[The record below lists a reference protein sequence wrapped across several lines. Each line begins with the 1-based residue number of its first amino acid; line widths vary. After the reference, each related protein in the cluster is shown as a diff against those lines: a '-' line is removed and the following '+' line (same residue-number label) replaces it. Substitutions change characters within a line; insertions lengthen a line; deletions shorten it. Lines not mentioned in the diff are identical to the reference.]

1 MHEDFFDKGMQIKRD
16 LRLLGATLH
25 NLTLAAAADYID
37 KLEVLLVTAE
47 GSITSLETRGLSKP
61 TVEILRDF
69 TTPKSKKI
77 KTRVIRTLKNLKIEK
92 KDLPAELQHLG
103 VKVLDAFIVL
113 VRESHEWGGEPCV
126 GSSSAGSSLRGSL
139 PHLKRADLL
148 TTYLKP
154 DGSERG
160 TGTYVRFTEFGKRM
174 AKEIDELIDL
184 TDIAP
189 NIG

>member
-1 MHEDFFDKGMQIKRD
+1 
-16 LRLLGATLH
+16 
-25 NLTLAAAADYID
+25 
-37 KLEVLLVTAE
+37 
-47 GSITSLETRGLSKP
+47 
-61 TVEILRDF
+61 
-69 TTPKSKKI
+69 
-77 KTRVIRTLKNLKIEK
+77 
-92 KDLPAELQHLG
+92 
-103 VKVLDAFIVL
+103 VKVLDAFIIL

-148 TTYLKP
+148 TTYIKS

-160 TGTYVRFTEFGKRM
+160 TGTYVRFTGFGKRM
-174 AKEIDELIDL
+174 AKEIDKLIDL

>member
-16 LRLLGATLH
+16 LRLLGATLQ
-25 NLTLAAAADYID
+25 NLSLSAAADYID

-47 GSITSLETRGLSKP
+47 GTIKILETRGLEKSIA
-61 TVEILRDF
+61 EILRDF

-77 KTRVIRTLKNLKIEK
+77 KTRVIRNLKNPKIEE